1 MALSLRSRLVLLVG
15 LAAAVP
21 LVALAFFWS
30 RDLQDRA
37 RAELGQEQPNL
48 AEVVRDQV
56 GAMVEEMQRRG
67 SGAGEGVL
75 TEDGVRRIYGYPQV
89 AGPSWVLAIGAPASL
104 AGA

>member
-37 RAELGQEQPNL
+37 
-48 AEVVRDQV
+48 
-56 GAMVEEMQRRG
+56 
-67 SGAGEGVL
+67 
-75 TEDGVRRIYGYPQV
+75 
-89 AGPSWVLAIGAPASL
+89 
-104 AGA
+104 